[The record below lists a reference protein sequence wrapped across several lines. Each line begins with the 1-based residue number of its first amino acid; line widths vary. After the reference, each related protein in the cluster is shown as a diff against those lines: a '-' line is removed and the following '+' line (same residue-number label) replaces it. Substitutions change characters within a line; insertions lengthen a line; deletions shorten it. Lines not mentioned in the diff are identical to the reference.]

1 MNNFVPTEA
10 QNHEIYNTF
19 SFKYGSMV
27 VQQGTGITYIKSYV
41 HHWNINSKEISSK
54 TYLQSFGSPFIML
67 THVHRF
73 SHAISTIQVTLKY
86 LHESES
92 HKMNYRML
100 REKRGVP
107 QEVHM
112 IMVPSPFWGRAELGW
127 THRATQQDWP
137 QPFFPTSRDKFN
149 RSCGTSRGFLIPHC

>member
-1 MNNFVPTEA
+1 M
-10 QNHEIYNTF
+10 
-19 SFKYGSMV
+19 
-27 VQQGTGITYIKSYV
+27 
-41 HHWNINSKEISSK
+41 
-54 TYLQSFGSPFIML
+54 YLQSFGSPFIML

-73 SHAISTIQVTLKY
+73 SHAILTIQVTLKY

-92 HKMNYRML
+92 HKMNYRKL

-127 THRATQQDWP
+127 THRTTQQD
-137 QPFFPTSRDKFN
+137 
-149 RSCGTSRGFLIPHC
+149 